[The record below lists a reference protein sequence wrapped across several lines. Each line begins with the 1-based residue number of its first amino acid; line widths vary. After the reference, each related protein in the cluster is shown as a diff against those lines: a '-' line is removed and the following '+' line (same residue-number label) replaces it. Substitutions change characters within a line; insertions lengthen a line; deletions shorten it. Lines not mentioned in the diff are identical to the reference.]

1 MHEREGYDEKLSR
14 ILRIAAETFAER
26 GYHQASI
33 RDIAAATGVSLSGL
47 YYYFRSKEEL
57 LFLIQDHVFGEILDR
72 ASRALS
78 EVEAESPE
86 DQLRTFVH
94 IHLSFF
100 VDNMAEMRVLSH
112 EARALSG
119 DFRERVGDK
128 KREYTALVQG
138 ILARL
143 RPDRPESDLRLATF
157 SLFGM
162 LNWIYTWYKPGRDP
176 SAETLAR
183 EMSGLFLM
191 GFLAAGRGDEEP
203 APPVADASG
212 SFWPRA

>member
-86 DQLRTFVH
+86 D
-94 IHLSFF
+94 
-100 VDNMAEMRVLSH
+100 
-112 EARALSG
+112 
-119 DFRERVGDK
+119 
-128 KREYTALVQG
+128 
-138 ILARL
+138 
-143 RPDRPESDLRLATF
+143 
-157 SLFGM
+157 
-162 LNWIYTWYKPGRDP
+162 
-176 SAETLAR
+176 
-183 EMSGLFLM
+183 
-191 GFLAAGRGDEEP
+191 
-203 APPVADASG
+203 
-212 SFWPRA
+212 